1 MHRNAT
7 GRIFPMDDD
16 GSKLEKLETLDSS
29 DFWGGRGGGR

>member
-29 DFWGGRGGGR
+29 E